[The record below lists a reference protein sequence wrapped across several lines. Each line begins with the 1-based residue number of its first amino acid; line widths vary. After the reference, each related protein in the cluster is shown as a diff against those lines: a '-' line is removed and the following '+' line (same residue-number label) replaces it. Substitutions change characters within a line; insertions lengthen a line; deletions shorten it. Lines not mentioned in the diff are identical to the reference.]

1 MTRAM
6 SRFDL
11 LGLIF
16 IGTLTLVLALAPGRI
31 QMGHFHWRKGDPLWT
46 LSPLEDLIIR
56 VVMLA
61 IAVVAWW
68 EVWSAYRPQ

>member
-1 MTRAM
+1 M
-6 SRFDL
+6 
-11 LGLIF
+11 
-16 IGTLTLVLALAPGRI
+16 

-68 EVWSAYRPQ
+68 EVWSAYR